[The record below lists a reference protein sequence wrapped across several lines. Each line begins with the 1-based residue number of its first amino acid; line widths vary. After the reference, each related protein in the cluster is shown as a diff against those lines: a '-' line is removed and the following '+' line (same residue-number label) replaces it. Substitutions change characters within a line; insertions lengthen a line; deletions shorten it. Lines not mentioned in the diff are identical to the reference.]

1 MGWMSSYCSSAPNI
15 LMKKD
20 KIYTVTI
27 ISNILTNPMSS
38 YKTNNKFLS
47 IHSARQQNENL
58 ENTYSQ
64 SNPRQYYSN
73 KELKIPENPLPFVKT
88 KPKPQKKLKILFFY
102 FIILMYYKN
111 MFIYLKWYANKIE
124 LLDIIKLYSKI
135 IKNFFANFLHIKLCI
150 YNFIYFIWQNFS

>member
-1 MGWMSSYCSSAPNI
+1 MSSYCSSAPNI

-47 IHSARQQNENL
+47 IHSTRQQNENL

-73 KELKIPENPLPFVKT
+73 KELKIPENPLPFVKI
-88 KPKPQKKLKILFFY
+88 KPKL
-102 FIILMYYKN
+102 
-111 MFIYLKWYANKIE
+111 
-124 LLDIIKLYSKI
+124 
-135 IKNFFANFLHIKLCI
+135 
-150 YNFIYFIWQNFS
+150 